1 LEKEVQ
7 KNEVEIEKKRQ
18 QKWKRQRKL
27 GKRLLRI
34 LPQGK
39 KRMLKACSFWSSLQ
53 QYLSGEYR
61 L

>member
-1 LEKEVQ
+1 VNWKKKYK

-39 KRMLKACSFWSSLQ
+39 KRML
-53 QYLSGEYR
+53 
-61 L
+61 

>member
-7 KNEVEIEKKRQ
+7 KNEVEIEKKSQ

-39 KRMLKACSFWSSLQ
+39 KRML
-53 QYLSGEYR
+53 
-61 L
+61 